1 MTGHSRYRPSDAEQD
16 EFGRRLY
23 ALMLEAVLRVR
34 DEGEPL
40 LAVALA
46 EQLEQG
52 RYRLMTRLD
61 IGEDGLPDVESLW
74 FAVEVD
80 WYGVAWVELL
90 EARWTVFGVSEESAR
105 EEARWTALQNGFG
118 VPADLSGLD
127 ESSPS

>member
-80 WYGVAWVELL
+80 WYGAWVELV
-90 EARWTVFGVSEESAR
+90 EARWPVFGISEESAR

-118 VPADLSGLD
+118 VPVDLSGLD
-127 ESSPS
+127 SPP